1 MDLKTFE
8 SQAAGWRQVAVA
20 TATSIL
26 HDSEAAADIAQD
38 TMLKLWLMGDRLDG
52 YRDIGALAAVASRNL
67 AISSLR
73 GSHASVELDEARAVA
88 DSTAS
93 ALEARESDEEVDAI
107 LAALPDTQQ
116 AILRLR
122 HVQGLETDEI
132 ARILGSTPGAV
143 RVALSR
149 ARNRVKT
156 IFLNRQK

>member
-1 MDLKTFE
+1 
-8 SQAAGWRQVAVA
+8 VAVA
-20 TATSIL
+20 TATSVL
-26 HDSEAAADIAQD
+26 HDSEAAADIAPD

-52 YRDIGALAAVASRNL
+52 YRDVGALAAVASRNL

-93 ALEARESDEEVDAI
+93 ALEARENDEEVDAI

-156 IFLNRQK
+156 IFLNRQN